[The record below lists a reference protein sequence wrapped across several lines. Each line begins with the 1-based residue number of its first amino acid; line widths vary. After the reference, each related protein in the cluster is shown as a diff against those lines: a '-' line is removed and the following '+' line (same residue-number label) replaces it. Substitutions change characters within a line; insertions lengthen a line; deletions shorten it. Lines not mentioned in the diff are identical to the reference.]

1 MSTNSDTTIYNINMG
16 SPGIPAVVSVQ
27 VEVAQ
32 SAQFGDA
39 QALALYQALLAA
51 FPADWQVTQQS
62 SLAKIVENQTTWS
75 PNLSANPPVF
85 Q

>member
-1 MSTNSDTTIYNINMG
+1 MSSTSDNTTYNISMG
-16 SPGIPAVVSVQ
+16 SPGIPAVVLVQ

-39 QALALYQALLAA
+39 QALSLYQALLDA
-51 FPADWQVTQQS
+51 FPAGWGVAQQS
-62 SLAKIVENQTTWS
+62 TMLKIEQNQTVSS
-75 PNLSANPPVF
+75 PDLAASPPVF

>member
-1 MSTNSDTTIYNINMG
+1 MSTNSDTTIYSINMG

-51 FPADWQVTQQS
+51 FPPGWQVGQYA
-62 SLAKIVENQTTWS
+62 SLAKVELNQTTWS
-75 PNLSANPPVF
+75 PNLAVSPAVF